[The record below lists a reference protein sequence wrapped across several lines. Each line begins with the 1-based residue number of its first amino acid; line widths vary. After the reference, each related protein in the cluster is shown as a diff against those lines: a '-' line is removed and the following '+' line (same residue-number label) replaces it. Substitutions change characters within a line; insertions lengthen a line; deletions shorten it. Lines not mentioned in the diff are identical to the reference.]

1 MLCAAALPERAATMI
16 HLLEPRLRRLV
27 AENLGVS
34 VDDLTPDV
42 SLADDLAADSLDL
55 VELALALEEEF
66 GLTVPERTIAGVRTY
81 GELVAATVTL
91 ARNGAEVRPAA
102 EPVRVWV
109 RVIAPGA
116 FGGVLERAEWLTPY
130 AAETIVEHTLRAGPG
145 AQLEVT
151 VAEDGGD
158 AGFRQVQQ
166 RFAWLRG
173 RGVVV
178 DVHRDRGHRVNRAA

>member
-1 MLCAAALPERAATMI
+1 MDFLF
-16 HLLEPRLRRLV
+16 EPRVRRLV

-42 SLADDLAADSLDL
+42 SLTEDLAADSLDL

-66 GLTVPERTIAGVRTY
+66 GLTVPERTMAEVRTY

-91 ARNGAEVRPAA
+91 AREGAEARPAV

-109 RVIAPGA
+109 RVVAPGG
-116 FGGVLERAEWLTPY
+116 FGGVLECAEWLTPY
-130 AAETIVEHTLRAGPG
+130 AAETIIEHTLRAGPG

-166 RFAWLRG
+166 QFAWLSG
-173 RGVVV
+173 RGVAV
-178 DVHRDRGHRVNRAA
+178 DVHRDRGHRVNQAA